1 MNQKRIDE
9 LIPVAL
15 ELLENPKEE
24 FIDIKKGHKIIS
36 GYASA
41 IDAFGPAIVQAG
53 LAKTLAFYIKP
64 SEGTDKSKITALIKE
79 VFTKIYP
86 MKDEYHNK
94 NLLEIYIAET
104 KDKPTLEKL
113 RFKDKVLEAI
123 TACKL
128 AKLSF
133 EKDES
138 DQKNK
143 GDGDES

>member
-15 ELLENPKEE
+15 ELLENPKAE
-24 FIDIKKGHKIIS
+24 FRDIKKGHKIIS

-41 IDAFGPAIVQAG
+41 IDAFGPAVVQAG
-53 LAKTLAFYIKP
+53 IAKTLAFYMKE
-64 SEGTDKSKITALIKE
+64 SEGTDRRKIAALVKE
-79 VFTKIYP
+79 VMKRIYP
-86 MKDEYHNK
+86 MKDEYDRK
-94 NLLEIYIAET
+94 NLLDLYIAET
-104 KDKPTLEKL
+104 KGKLTLEKL
-113 RFKDKVLEAI
+113 RFKDKLLEAV

-143 GDGDES
+143 ED

>member
-15 ELLENPKEE
+15 QLLENPKPK
-24 FIDIKKGHKIIS
+24 FSDIKKGQKIIS

-41 IDAFGPAIVQAG
+41 IDAFGPAVVQAG
-53 LAKTLAFYIKP
+53 LAKTLAFYMKE
-64 SEGTDKSKITALIKE
+64 SEGTDRRKIAELVKE
-79 VFTKIYP
+79 VFKKIYP
-86 MKDEYHNK
+86 LNVEYQNK

-104 KDKPTLEKL
+104 KDKTTLEKL

-138 DQKNK
+138 DQKKK